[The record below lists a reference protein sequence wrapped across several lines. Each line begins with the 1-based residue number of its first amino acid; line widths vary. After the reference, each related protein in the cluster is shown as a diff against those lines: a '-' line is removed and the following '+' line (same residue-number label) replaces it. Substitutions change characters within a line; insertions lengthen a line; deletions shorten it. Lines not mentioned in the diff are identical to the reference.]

1 MENLQRKTRVVVLGT
16 GGTIAGLAATAE
28 DDAAYR
34 SAQIGV
40 DALVAGLRVPPGITV
55 ETEAVAQI
63 DSKDMDFATWRT
75 LALALARHLARPEV
89 AGVVVT
95 HGTDTLEE
103 SAYFLERVVTA
114 KKPVVL
120 TGAMRPASARNADG
134 PRNLEDAIAV
144 AAEARLAGVVV
155 VFAGEVHASRD
166 VRKAHPRRVEA
177 FTSGEAGPLAR
188 IVKGRIEAVRDLSP
202 AGATIDVAALPADPR
217 TWPWIE
223 IVTSAAGVD
232 GIVVALLA
240 DAGVDGIV
248 VAATG
253 NGSVH
258 HRLEAALLD
267 AAARGVAVVRASRCL
282 DGAIVDAEV
291 AVLPSA
297 GALTPVKARIALML
311 DLLAGAAKV

>member
-1 MENLQRKTRVVVLGT
+1 MQRKTRVVVLGT
-16 GGTIAGLAATAE
+16 GGTIAGLAATPD

-34 SAQIGV
+34 SAQVGV
-40 DALVAGLRVPPGITV
+40 DALVAALRLPPGVEV
-55 ETEAVAQI
+55 ETETVAQI
-63 DSKDMDFATWRT
+63 DSKDMNFATWRA
-75 LALALARHLARPEV
+75 LALALVRHLARSEV

-103 SAYFLERVVTA
+103 TAYFLERVVAA

-134 PRNLEDAIAV
+134 PRNLEDAIVV
-144 AAEARLAGVVV
+144 AAEASLAGVIV
-155 VFAGEVHASRD
+155 VFAGDVHAPRD
-166 VRKAHPRRVEA
+166 VRKAHPRRVDA

-188 IVKGRIEAVRDLSP
+188 IAKGRIEVVRGLP
-202 AGATIDVAALPADPR
+202 AAGATIDVASLPSDPK

-232 GIVVALLA
+232 GRAVALLA
-240 DAGVDGIV
+240 DAGVAGIV

-311 DLLAGAAKV
+311 DLLERRSKG

>member
-1 MENLQRKTRVVVLGT
+1 MQSETRVVVLGT
-16 GGTIAGLAATAE
+16 GGTIAGLAASAD
-28 DDAAYR
+28 DDAGYR
-34 SAQIGV
+34 SAQVGV
-40 DALVAGLRVPPGITV
+40 DALVAALRLPPGVEV
-55 ETEAVAQI
+55 ETETVAQI
-63 DSKDMDFATWRT
+63 DSKDMDFATWRA
-75 LALALARHLARPEV
+75 LALALVRHLARPEV

-103 SAYFLERVVTA
+103 TAYFLERVVAA

-144 AAEARLAGVVV
+144 AAEASIAGVVV
-155 VFAGEVHASRD
+155 VFAGEVHAPHD
-166 VRKAHPRRVEA
+166 IRKAHPRRVDA
-177 FTSGEAGPLAR
+177 FTSGEVGPLAR
-188 IVKGRIEAVRDLSP
+188 IVKGRAESVRNLPTVGS
-202 AGATIDVAALPADPR
+202 TIDVAALPPDPAL
-217 TWPWIE
+217 WPWIE

-232 GIVVALLA
+232 GRAVALLA
-240 DAGVDGIV
+240 DAGVDGII

-291 AVLPSA
+291 AALPSA

-311 DLLAGAAKV
+311 DLLAGRSEG